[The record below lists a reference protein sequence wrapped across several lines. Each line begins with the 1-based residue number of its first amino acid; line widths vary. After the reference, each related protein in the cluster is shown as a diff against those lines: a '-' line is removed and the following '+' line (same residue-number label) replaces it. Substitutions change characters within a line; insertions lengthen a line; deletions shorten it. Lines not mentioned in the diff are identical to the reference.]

1 MSKFSHMLALAA
13 LVFLTL
19 AAPALASGSYT
30 WTWNGWEYTIAGDS
44 DQITYTN
51 FTYKSDGRVDTVR
64 RTVSGCTGD
73 YSLSY
78 SGSAEPYTASATFY
92 GTGCPSYSPGAI
104 TNVRRPSAVTPSGR
118 EVSSAPASVSK
129 ATVTVI
135 QQASSQTAALIS
147 GRIASAVQTATGIG
161 RTRPVSDADGDKG
174 VVLASSQSVGQ
185 SVGQPVSQSGL
196 VKEAFANPGRDRV
209 AASSQDVKNMFAPRN
224 QRVMGSFNEQSLAA
238 HFNKNQDTG
247 LSAGDEPAKIGLW
260 GVGSYANMQDF
271 QTDTRYEGNLYMFVG
286 GLDYKL
292 TDQLLVG
299 AAAGYETV
307 ALNTVF
313 NQGNM
318 GTQGYTITPYAG
330 YKITDTLTVDAL
342 GGITFVN
349 YDTKRSEITGHYQ
362 AVRNMWNVNL
372 NKYFLWDNWTF
383 AATIGN
389 MFVNEHSE
397 SFSESDGTSNGGREN
412 YLSEL
417 RLGGKASYVIG
428 KFEAYSG
435 MAYLLDYMM
444 RYTGEMPDN
453 DAFEGTLGLNYRPAD
468 NWTLGL
474 EGANT
479 FDRAHTQSNRVMA
492 NIRYEF

>member
-1 MSKFSHMLALAA
+1 MPRFSCLPALAA
-13 LVFLTL
+13 VVFLAL

-30 WTWNGWEYTIAGDS
+30 WTWNGWEYTISGDS
-44 DQITYTN
+44 NLITYSN

-64 RTVSGCTGD
+64 RTESACTGD
-73 YSLSY
+73 YSLTY
-78 SGSAEPYTASATFY
+78 SGSAEPYTASAVNY
-92 GTGCPSYSPGAI
+92 GGCPSYPPGAI
-104 TNVRRPSAVTPSGR
+104 TNVRKTSSATTPSGR
-118 EVSSAPASVSK
+118 EVSNSGSASTK
-129 ATVTVI
+129 ATVAVI
-135 QQASSQTAALIS
+135 QQASTQTASLIS
-147 GRIASAVQTATGIG
+147 GRIASAVSSATTTGF
-161 RTRPVSDADGDKG
+161 RSPQAVSDADGGQG
-174 VVLASSQSVGQ
+174 VILASSQP
-185 SVGQPVSQSGL
+185 VGQPVGQSAL
-196 VKEAFANPGRDRV
+196 VKEAFASPGRDRL
-209 AASSQDVKNMFAPRN
+209 AASSQDVKNMFTPRN
-224 QRVMGSFNEQSLAA
+224 QREMGSFNEQSLAA

-247 LSAGDEPAKIGLW
+247 LSAGDEPAKFGLW

-299 AAAGYETV
+299 VATGYETV
-307 ALNTVF
+307 ALNTAF

-318 GTQGYTITPYAG
+318 GTQGYTISPYAG

-349 YDTKRSEITGHYQ
+349 YDTKRSDISGHYQ

-372 NKYFLWDNWTF
+372 NKYFLWDNWVF

-397 SFSESDGTSNGGREN
+397 SYSESDGTSNGGREN

-417 RLGGKASYVIG
+417 RLGGKASYVFG
-428 KFEAYSG
+428 KFEAYG
-435 MAYLLDYMM
+435 GLAYLLDYMM

-453 DAFEGTLGLNYRPAD
+453 DAFEGTLGLNYRPVD
-468 NWTLGL
+468 NWMLGL
-474 EGANT
+474 EGAST
-479 FDRAHTQSNRVMA
+479 FDRSHTQNNRVMA
-492 NIRYEF
+492 NIRFEF